1 MTNVVF
7 ALLHVG
13 LVWRYQVNISLSF
26 EIQNYYLKIIL
37 HNLKL
42 IGAVSGLS
50 RHSHSLFSVCW
61 FYKVDCFAQQDF
73 TCFPF
78 VYIRA
83 IFLKGG
89 SERLDMSR
97 VRPGLR
103 RHTVSLV
110 LPLGAG
116 AITGVYSELGWLHS
130 CTVNTVLRGRMIT
143 RI

>member
-1 MTNVVF
+1 M
-7 ALLHVG
+7 
-13 LVWRYQVNISLSF
+13 
-26 EIQNYYLKIIL
+26 
-37 HNLKL
+37 
-42 IGAVSGLS
+42 
-50 RHSHSLFSVCW
+50 
-61 FYKVDCFAQQDF
+61 
-73 TCFPF
+73 FPF

-116 AITGVYSELGWLHS
+116 AILKDKGYIVAFMRHEWKADDFPRKFGVRIGKPAWQTFFELLAIA
-130 CTVNTVLRGRMIT
+130 LPLEL
-143 RI
+143 